1 MKRSMNFRG
10 LTLLAGWLML
20 TLLGLTNRA
29 LAELPPLKLP
39 VASYDAERSLGGFL
53 SGGKFVSMP
62 EGADTWLYKY
72 KSFVLG
78 EDYLLQTPTL
88 FQFSSTTEQ
97 TIMPL
102 GGGKM
107 VRGQWVHDPN
117 YPNFH
122 TLRVTTHEAGLEAV
136 LTTRNVHGVYPY
148 ELKAA
153 CSGYALA
160 YNSVEKKLAFIP
172 FAEGDPTAE
181 LDLSSVIGSGVNV
194 SNVVAGGNW
203 FAVATNVS
211 GSWQR
216 FDWRIYRASDF
227 ELIGAFQCEIAASS
241 WSAFVID
248 GRYIAV
254 SEVAQIQLWDT
265 ENLNAEAKAITAVQ
279 AGSTQFEEVVGD
291 GASLWAVVGGDVR
304 AKRRVSQLVR
314 NATSG
319 NLEVGYQ
326 AELDITRS
334 ESVGMGLAAEGSI
347 ALFRNSATGA
357 TRVYDSRVTPLPIV
371 EMIPDEAA
379 EESSGIASFQVS
391 LDEPAREACS
401 VRVIVRSGTATAGAD
416 FVARDFR
423 LEFSPGERT
432 KRVEVTLLPDV
443 LPENHESIL
452 VDLLEPE
459 GLLVRPTEN
468 TNLVIR
474 ASGFQSDQQVFAGL
488 PEGWGKHD
496 VLAVLTNYVI
506 ARVQRPSPSDP
517 YQTEYKIAAFDLKD
531 GGFVSFADFDTNQK
545 TRWSEADGQVGY
557 LSVLNSLND
566 SILYRWNPRNGSAY
580 ETRQYNH
587 YGYGVTSAPVWAGG
601 NRVVAVKRDDY
612 DVSAAPG
619 GLGLFLLDGTKVSGV
634 NPWRCEFALSSKYLA
649 VVAYYNANPSSDYWK
664 SDRLWAHVYDRATL
678 TRLWSK
684 EIGATQNTQFS
695 VQISNDKV
703 LVADHR
709 LMAFEA
715 SNGNLLWTR
724 MPHAKADTGSGG
736 YTVGLSAIGPKHAF
750 VPSQS
755 GDYRSLDVIELET
768 GAYLGQLEVGDLFR
782 PVSTVESIIGSG
794 NGVFVER
801 SSRNTGDSDLIGN
814 TWVELKADRTR
825 PAVIMD
831 PAVLATSNGG
841 TPVSFRLVEPS
852 ATSVEIELFN
862 QVYMAGMI
870 DNPGSMKLTVPA
882 TGSVNAWLDMPPT
895 SFDQMIKLAGRI
907 LENGQIVEEEIGR
920 FPAFNAVRTLDR
932 DAQIQLAAGFDFTG
946 ARSITVG
953 DGLIFVAFPFDQSGG
968 VAGTGKIEVFDADTG
983 VNRATIRRPAKP
995 VCYEFGRELLY
1006 HQGRLLVGAPGVPP
1020 LASPTKKYGCACVF
1034 EAATGRLLSTITNP
1048 SSGTRFGS
1056 ALAAS
1061 PQYFAVSAL
1070 NPQVANSKGGGSVT
1084 VFRWDNFKKVFSKTG
1099 DPYMGTSL
1107 AFAGDELLVG
1117 TPGAIVKERKI
1128 WVVKAG
1134 VVQSLTFP
1142 KGKAGPN
1149 WVSPWF
1155 PGDRAFGGKLLQT
1168 KDAFVVAPETT
1179 TFESG
1184 YFQVFDGV
1192 RGSPRFMF
1200 MPWGGFR
1207 VADAAIHKNELVLFN
1222 GGSVVLVSL
1231 ADGSVSMETY
1241 VDSAP
1246 YCAAFDSDSNLYWLD
1261 DGHLYRADRADLGGF
1276 VWWSRYS
1283 LPEGAPAE
1291 ATGDANHNGQ
1301 ADLVD
1306 YVFAR
1311 AGSTP
1316 VQASSTSTELSV
1328 TVADSIPKDVSV
1340 AIEVADTE
1348 GSWHRAGEWAG
1359 GYWASDDLS
1368 AGVPIRPL
1376 WKQPIEYRVVYQW
1389 LGRSD

>member
-20 TLLGLTNRA
+20 TLLGWANGA
-29 LAELPPLKLP
+29 LAELQPLKLP
-39 VASYDAERSLGGFL
+39 VASYDAERSRGGFL

-62 EGADTWLYKY
+62 EGAANWLYKY

-78 EDYLLQTPTL
+78 EDYLLQAPTA
-88 FQFSSTTEQ
+88 FQFTDFYEQ
-97 TIMPL
+97 ELMPL
-102 GGGKM
+102 PGGKM
-107 VRGQWVHDPN
+107 
-117 YPNFH
+117 
-122 TLRVTTHEAGLEAV
+122 LRAKRVNNALRITTHEAGAEVALSTHDV
-136 LTTRNVHGVYPY
+136 SGSYPY
-148 ELKAA
+148 DLKAA
-153 CSGYALA
+153 CGEYALV
-160 YNSVEKKLAFIP
+160 YKSYLRSVVLVP
-172 FAEGDPTAE
+172 LVEGQSPVE
-181 LDLSSVIGSGVNV
+181 FDLSSILNAQDSVRK
-194 SNVVAGGNW
+194 VVASDAW
-203 FAVATNVS
+203 FAIGYAP
-211 GSWQR
+211 GSWER
-216 FDWRIYRASDF
+216 LDWKVYRSSDF
-227 ELIGAFQCEIAASS
+227 EPIGSFASNNASS
-241 WSAFVID
+241 ISSAFALD
-248 GRYIAV
+248 DRYIAICD
-254 SEVAQIQLWDT
+254 ATQIQLWDT
-265 ENLNAEAKAITAVQ
+265 ENLNAETKAITAVQ

-291 GASLWAVVGGDVR
+291 GASLWAVVGAGSTDTR
-304 AKRRVSQLVR
+304 AARRVCQLVR

-326 AELDITRS
+326 AELDIARS
-334 ESVGMGLAAEGSI
+334 AYMEKGLAAEGSI
-347 ALFRNSATGA
+347 ALFRDSATGA
-357 TRVYDSRVTPLPIV
+357 TRVYDRRVTLPIV
-371 EMIPDEAA
+371 EMIPGEAA
-379 EESSGIASFQVS
+379 VEPSVKASFVVS
-391 LDEPAREACS
+391 LDEPAQEACS
-401 VRVIVRSGTATAGAD
+401 VRVVVRSGTAMAGVD

-423 LEFSPGERT
+423 LNFAPGERH

-459 GLLVRPTEN
+459 GLLVRSTEN
-468 TNLVIR
+468 SRLVIR
-474 ASGFQSDQQVFAGL
+474 ASGFQTDQQVFAGL
-488 PEGWGKHD
+488 PAGWSKHD

-506 ARVQRPSPSDP
+506 ARVQRQSPSNP

-531 GGFVSFADFDTNQK
+531 GGFVAFAEFDTNQK
-545 TRWSEADGQVGY
+545 TGWSEAEGQVGF
-557 LSVLNSLND
+557 LSVRTFLND
-566 SILYRWNPRNGSAY
+566 STLYRWNPRNGGAY

-587 YGYGVTSAPVWAGG
+587 YGYGATSAPVWAGG

-619 GLGLFLLDGTKVSGV
+619 GLGLFLLAGTEMNGTRPYSCRFHLSEKYV
-634 NPWRCEFALSSKYLA
+634 ALA
-649 VVAYYNANPSSDYWK
+649 AYYLPRVSDDGYWK
-664 SDRLWAHVYDRATL
+664 TSRLWIHVYDRATL
-678 TRLWSK
+678 AKLWSK
-684 EIGATQNTQFS
+684 EIGATQNNQFS
-695 VQISNDKV
+695 VQISSERI

-709 LMAFEA
+709 LTAFDA
-715 SNGNLLWTR
+715 STGDFLWMR
-724 MPHAKADTGSGG
+724 KPYVRTGSGNG
-736 YTVGLSAIGPKHAF
+736 DSMVSLLAVGPKHAF
-750 VPSQS
+750 INLSS
-755 GDYRSLDVIELET
+755 DYYNDVDVLELET

-782 PVSTVESIIGSG
+782 PVSAVESIIGSG

-801 SSRNTGDSDLIGN
+801 SSRNSGDSDLIGN

-852 ATSVEIELFN
+852 ATSVEIELFK
-862 QVYMAGMI
+862 QVHMAGMI

-895 SFDQMIKLAGRI
+895 WDQMVKLVGRI
-907 LENGQIVEEEIGR
+907 LEDGQIEEEEIGK
-920 FPAFNAVRTLDR
+920 FQAFDGVPSLDR
-932 DAQIQLAAGFDFTG
+932 GAQTPLAAGFDFTG
-946 ARSITVG
+946 ARSIAVG

-1006 HQGRLLVGAPGVPP
+1006 HQGRLLVGAPGVP
-1020 LASPTKKYGCACVF
+1020 LSASPTKKYGCACVF
-1034 EAATGRLLSTITNP
+1034 EAATGRLLCTITNP

-1117 TPGAIVKERKI
+1117 TPGAIVKQKKI
-1128 WVVKAG
+1128 WVAKAG

-1142 KGKAGPN
+1142 KGKVGPS

-1200 MPWGGFR
+1200 MPWGEFR
-1207 VADAAIHKNELVLFN
+1207 VADAAIHNNELVLFN

-1231 ADGSVSMETY
+1231 ADGSVPMETY

-1246 YCAAFDSDSNLYWLD
+1246 YCAAFDSDSNLYRLD

-1276 VWWSRYS
+1276 VWWARYS
-1283 LPEGAPAE
+1283 LPEGGAVD

-1311 AGSTP
+1311 AGSAP
-1316 VQASSTSTELSV
+1316 IQASSTSTELSV

-1340 AIEVADTE
+1340 TIEVADTE
-1348 GSWHRAGEWAG
+1348 GSWHKAGEWAG
-1359 GYWASDDLS
+1359 GYWASEDLS
-1368 AGVPIRPL
+1368 AGVLIRPL